1 MDSSSGRG
9 SQYTNNSS
17 SGSVQ
22 QPQRFQGEVPFEFP
36 GSYNDPMFNA
46 MAAGME
52 MSTGVGVGIGGGMLE
67 DQQFLGFDA
76 QMMPPLEEFTS
87 LPEWFFP
94 SMNEPP
100 VQDFDM
106 SFYNTDDVVSFSGS

>member
-1 MDSSSGRG
+1 MDSSSGLG

-36 GSYNDPMFNA
+36 GNYDDTMFNA
-46 MAAGME
+46 MAAGMD
-52 MSTGVGVGIGGGMLE
+52 MSTGVGVGVGGGMLE

-106 SFYNTDDVVSFSGS
+106 GFYNTDDVVSFSGS